1 MKIKAIEDDH
11 QLKVTMD
18 ARDKFD
24 KAIGDILSQDVPMT
38 PDNRILQETQANVM
52 ISLRDELNAVIEAY
66 QSSLKV

>member
-1 MKIKAIEDDH
+1 MKIRPIQNERE
-11 QLKVTMD
+11 LEVTIN